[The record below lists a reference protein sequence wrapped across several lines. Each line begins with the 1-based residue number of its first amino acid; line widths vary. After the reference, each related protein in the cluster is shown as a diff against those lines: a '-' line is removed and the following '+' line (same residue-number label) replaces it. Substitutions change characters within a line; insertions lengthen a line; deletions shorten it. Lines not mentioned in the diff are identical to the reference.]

1 MDDQDENNG
10 QFTLGDWFES
20 KPEYFQAS
28 EEVREE
34 LQKHMSAL
42 SDFCMEHSL
51 PLVAMAVTKDDK
63 EQYMFEGRSV
73 MPLARCNA
81 TILAAEAVIALG
93 IQSEETAEFLDA
105 IIECDIDRQ
114 QRENFPPLKLVH

>member
-1 MDDQDENNG
+1 MDEQESG
-10 QFTLGDWFES
+10 FTLGDWFES
-20 KPEYFQAS
+20 KPEHFEIS
-28 EEVREE
+28 DEVLAG
-34 LQKHMSAL
+34 LQDHLSAL
-42 SDFCMEHSL
+42 YDYCRDHSL
-51 PLVAMAVTKDDK
+51 PMLTMVVTKDDK

-81 TILAAEAVIALG
+81 TILAAEAVVALG